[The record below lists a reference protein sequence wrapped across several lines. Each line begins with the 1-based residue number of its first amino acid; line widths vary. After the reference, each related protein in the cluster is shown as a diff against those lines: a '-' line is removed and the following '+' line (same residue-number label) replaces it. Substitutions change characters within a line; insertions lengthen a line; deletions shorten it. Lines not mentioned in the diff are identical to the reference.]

1 MKIRLLIIP
10 FTVFTLFGCGSMYQ
24 GAMEKMGAD
33 VDKRETMIT
42 RVEEARDAQIEA
54 KKQFQSA
61 LEKFQNMVRF
71 EGGDLERE
79 YEELKSTVQRC
90 EERTEDVRARLK
102 GVEEVSADFFDEWRK
117 DIQKYDSDELRDTS
131 REKLENAKEK
141 YESMMA
147 AMRQAK
153 SRLGQTLIPFQDQ
166 VLYLQNNLNTKSVE
180 GLSGELENIR
190 SDVDELVKVLEKS
203 IKQTTDFLV
212 AIDDERLPD
221 TAE

>member
-10 FTVFTLFGCGSMYQ
+10 ITVFMLFGCATMYQ
-24 GAMEKMGAD
+24 GAKEKMGIDAH
-33 VDKRETMIT
+33 KRETMIT
-42 RVEEARDAQIEA
+42 RAEDARNAQIEA

-141 YESMMA
+141 YESMMT
-147 AMRQAK
+147 AMRLAE
-153 SRLGQTLIPFQDQ
+153 SRLGQTLIPFRDQ
-166 VLYLQNNLNTKSVE
+166 VLYLQNNLNTKSIE
-180 GLSGELENIR
+180 GLSGELENVR
-190 SDVDELVKVLEKS
+190 TDVDELVKVLEKS